1 MSSLLSG
8 GLQPDMA
15 SQPLVPSSLSTSLWY
30 RATSRPPRWT
40 ITWSRIRLSPSPR
53 NLNRRAAHVA
63 ANGLSPTYRQTER
76 TSRCAGPLRR
86 LAAEVD
92 CIGPATGVKRHGS
105 PIPKPSMPSVSVQA
119 EEIRRPPPWFRPP
132 RLPSQRPQ
140 DPQGTKGVWR
150 VFEGVLP

>member
-1 MSSLLSG
+1 MEPKHEQGRAQAHREAEAHQNHEDTKEKQETRQVGPADLGGLLSG
-8 GLQPDMA
+8 DLQTDTA
-15 SQPLVPSSLSTSLWY
+15 NQPLVPGGLSISRCY
-30 RATSRPPRWT
+30 RAARK
-40 ITWSRIRLSPSPR
+40 LG
-53 NLNRRAAHVA
+53 RRG
-63 ANGLSPTYRQTER
+63 GLVSGQ
-76 TSRCAGPLRR
+76 RR
-86 LAAEVD
+86 RVR
-92 CIGPATGVKRHGS
+92 RHGS